1 MRLQQHHSANCH
13 TSRPTPLSD
22 GSVAA
27 GRERS
32 ADVRFMLLSY
42 RSRRRVAIAADGVAS
57 SAAAEEEEG
66 KKLADSDD
74 VMMIGQ
80 LAL

>member
-57 SAAAEEEEG
+57 SAAAEEEG